1 VAHLLTA
8 LRLALA
14 FPVAMALARPAYVS
28 AALLVV
34 LLCAAIASDYFDGM
48 VARRLGTA
56 SPGGQVFDHG
66 TDWLFV
72 TAGATGAAM
81 VGLIPLVLPILI
93 TVAFGQYV
101 IDSYVVHRQK
111 RLRMSA
117 IGRWNGVF
125 YFVPLVVLASARLD
139 LWPWPWFAASLTGA
153 ARLIS
158 YALIVSTLVS
168 IVDRATAARLATQ
181 TPRQKT

>member
-1 VAHLLTA
+1 MAHLLTA
-8 LRLALA
+8 VRLALVL
-14 FPVAMALARPAYVS
+14 PVALALARPTFLS
-28 AALLVV
+28 GALLAG
-34 LLCAAIASDYFDGM
+34 LLGVAIASDYFDGK
-48 VARRLGTA
+48 VARRRGTA
-56 SPGGQVFDHG
+56 SAGGQVFDHG

-72 TAGATGAAM
+72 TAGATGAGMA
-81 VGLIPLVLPILI
+81 GLVPFALPVLV

-125 YFVPLVVLASARLD
+125 YFAPLVVLAAARLEV
-139 LWPWPWFAASLTGA
+139 WPWLTAALLMV

-168 IVDRATAARLATQ
+168 IVDRATAARRA
-181 TPRQKT
+181 

>member
-1 VAHLLTA
+1 
-8 LRLALA
+8 
-14 FPVAMALARPAYVS
+14 MAG
-28 AALLVV
+28 LV
-34 LLCAAIASDYFDGM
+34 
-48 VARRLGTA
+48 
-56 SPGGQVFDHG
+56 
-66 TDWLFV
+66 
-72 TAGATGAAM
+72 
-81 VGLIPLVLPILI
+81 PLVLPILI

-117 IGRWNGVF
+117 IGRWNGVC

-168 IVDRATAARLATQ
+168 IVDRATAAR
-181 TPRQKT
+181 KSVF

>member
-1 VAHLLTA
+1 M
-8 LRLALA
+8 
-14 FPVAMALARPAYVS
+14 AMALARPAFLS
-28 AALLVV
+28 AGVLVGLLV
-34 LLCAAIASDYFDGM
+34 AAIASDYFDGI
-48 VARRLGTA
+48 VARRRGTA

-81 VGLIPLVLPILI
+81 AGLVPPVLPILI
-93 TVAFGQYV
+93 TIAFVQYV

-125 YFVPLVVLASARLD
+125 YFVPLVVLASARLE
-139 LWPWPWFAASLTGA
+139 LWPWPWVAPTLTGA

-168 IVDRATAARLATQ
+168 MVDRATAAA
-181 TPRQKT
+181 PQKT